1 MAAATINGK
10 PSLFFTP
17 ETPTEQFPIYAER
30 AAEFTAIAATMAAE
44 AELTARAKAEAE
56 KHTLCPNC
64 QTEMVE
70 WRLTNPNATK
80 LDAEDAHAKIW
91 SECPSC
97 IAEYSEWCKEADR
110 AAELETAEH
119 EAYEAHLE
127 AQAEEHELASLGD
140 SVMCAFNGHDLKWQ
154 AGVA

>member
-1 MAAATINGK
+1 MATINGK
-10 PSLFFTP
+10 PSIYKSL
-17 ETPTEQFPIYAER
+17 ENPTLKSPTYSER
-30 AAEFTAIAATMAAE
+30 VTDFAAIAEGMAGAE
-44 AELTARAKAEAE
+44 AR

-64 QTEMVE
+64 QEQMVA
-70 WRLTNPNATK
+70 WRLANPNATK
-80 LDAEDAHAKIW
+80 LDAESAHTDIW

-97 IAEYSEWCKEADR
+97 VTEYSEWSETADR

-127 AQAEEHELASLGD
+127 AQAEEAELARLGD
-140 SVMCAFNGHDLKWQ
+140 AAMECINGHDLKWQ

>member
-30 AAEFTAIAATMAAE
+30 AAEFTAIAATMAAD
-44 AELTARAKAEAE
+44 AELTARAEAEAR

-64 QTEMVE
+64 QTEMAE
-70 WRLTNPNATK
+70 WRLANPNATK

-91 SECPSC
+91 ENCPSC
-97 IAEYSEWCKEADR
+97 VAEYCEWNEAANR
-110 AAELETAEH
+110 ATELETAEH
-119 EAYEAHLE
+119 EAYEAELE
-127 AQAEEHELASLGD
+127 RQAEEAELAHLGD
-140 SVMCAFNGHDLKWQ
+140 AAMECINGHDLKWQ

>member
-10 PSLFFTP
+10 PSLFITP
-17 ETPTEQFPIYAER
+17 ETPTEKS
-30 AAEFTAIAATMAAE
+30 AAYSKRVTDFTAIAATMAAE

-64 QTEMVE
+64 QTEMIE

-80 LDAEDAHAKIW
+80 LDAESAHRDIW
-91 SECPSC
+91 ENCPSC
-97 IAEYSEWCKEADR
+97 IAEYSEWSETADR
-110 AAELETAEH
+110 ASELETAEH
-119 EAYEAHLE
+119 EAHEAHLE
-127 AQAEEHELASLGD
+127 AMAEEHELASLGD